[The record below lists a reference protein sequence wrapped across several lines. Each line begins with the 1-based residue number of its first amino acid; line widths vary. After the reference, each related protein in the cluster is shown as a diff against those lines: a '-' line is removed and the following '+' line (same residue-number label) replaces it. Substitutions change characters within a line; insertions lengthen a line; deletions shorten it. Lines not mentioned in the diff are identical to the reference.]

1 MAMAAASITAMMA
14 TLTSSSKST
23 TTTLA
28 FSSSRGSTNIAA
40 AAISSIARRRSDKM
54 IGEGG
59 GGALFVAMRSAG
71 AAAATLHCRHRPA
84 LQRVHY
90 YYNNYYNNLHRLFST
105 TETNTSEQVDNAT
118 EVAATA
124 TTTSAIVSEEEDA
137 ILSNLQSPFLQTM
150 RDRGFLFQCTN
161 LAELDSL
168 LTTATSNNKSISA
181 YLGFDATA
189 DSLHVGSLLQIMI
202 LRHYQQC
209 GHRPIVLIGGGT
221 SKVGDPTGKDESRIL
236 LTDEI
241 IKKNTE
247 GISKVF
253 QKFLSFAPPNSNENE
268 EGKEEENGIA
278 ATATTTTTNDAIMVN
293 NDTWLSS
300 LQYLQFLRDYGT
312 HFTINRMLSF
322 ESVKQ
327 RLQRE
332 APFSFL
338 EFNYMILQAY
348 DFLELYR
355 RHDARLQLGGSDQWG
370 NMISGVELGRRVD
383 SAQLY
388 ALTAPLITTS
398 DGKKMGKTAGGA
410 IWLNSDRLSEY
421 DYWQF
426 WRNTNDEDV
435 IRFLKLFTEL
445 PLSEIKGMEMWK
457 GADVNKAKRVL
468 ADEATALLHG
478 RECLK
483 GIHDTIDNMFG
494 GGGGGG
500 GDGDGM
506 ASTEGLTRTYVSDA
520 DLESGGGGG
529 GVKVV
534 DLFVQLGL
542 ASSKKEAR
550 RLIQGGG
557 AKMNEEKITDENAIL
572 DKTTFGSKNEVTL
585 RAGKKRAGVVELKN
599 E

>member
-1 MAMAAASITAMMA
+1 MNLKMAAASIAAMMA
-14 TLTSSSKST
+14 TLTSSSSKST

-28 FSSSRGSTNIAA
+28 FSHSRGSTIAA
-40 AAISSIARRRSDKM
+40 AASSIARQRSDKM
-54 IGEGG
+54 IGAGGG
-59 GGALFVAMRSAG
+59 GGAFVAMRSG
-71 AAAATLHCRHRPA
+71 AALHGRHRPA
-84 LQRVHY
+84 LQRVHS
-90 YYNNYYNNLHRLFST
+90 NNNLHRLFST
-105 TETNTSEQVDNAT
+105 TETSISDQVDEAT
-118 EVAATA
+118 VEEEVVAAA
-124 TTTSAIVSEEEDA
+124 ATSAISEDA

-221 SKVGDPTGKDESRIL
+221 SKVGDPTGKDESRLL

-253 QKFLSFAPPNSNENE
+253 QKFLSFAPLPNDE
-268 EGKEEENGIA
+268 EGKRENGGSGSSTI
-278 ATATTTTTNDAIMVN
+278 DAIMVN

-300 LQYLQFLRDYGT
+300 LKYLQFLRDYGT

-445 PLSEIKGMEMWK
+445 PLEEIKVMEMWK
-457 GADVNKAKRVL
+457 GADVNKAKRLL

-494 GGGGGG
+494 GGGGG
-500 GDGDGM
+500 DGDGM

-520 DLESGGGGG
+520 DLESGGSGG

-572 DKTTFGSKNEVTL
+572 DTTAFGSKNEVTL

-599 E
+599 K